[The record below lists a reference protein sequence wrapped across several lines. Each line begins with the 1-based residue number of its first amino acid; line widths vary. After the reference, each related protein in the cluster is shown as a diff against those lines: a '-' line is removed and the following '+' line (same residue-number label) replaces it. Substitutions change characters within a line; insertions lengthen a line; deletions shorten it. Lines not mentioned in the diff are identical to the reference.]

1 MFWCFFGRR
10 FMKHGSWKG
19 WKGGITA
26 IWSPGATTLNP
37 FRRREISRTL
47 WPSMAWGMWFASK
60 KPNKNINKGLGSTQ
74 KWIRDRHRFV
84 PKVCVLKT
92 QKIIIRFA
100 LKQNAISHVL
110 HIFTPKSQWFIIFPQ
125 ISPWKA
131 SPLGPNN
138 WDLRAVQERSAA
150 LQPSDAWIVANRM
163 DQLPEFFCKAQ
174 HLSLMHWIWVNYND
188 LTVLPH
194 WNLG

>member
-84 PKVCVLKT
+84 PKVCVPENPKNYH
-92 QKIIIRFA
+92 QICPEAKCH
-100 LKQNAISHVL
+100 KSC
-110 HIFTPKSQWFIIFPQ
+110 FTYFYTKKPVIHNFPTDFPMKSFPVGPQ
-125 ISPWKA
+125 Q
-131 SPLGPNN
+131 LGPPC
-138 WDLRAVQERSAA
+138 RAGAQCCSATQRCVDRGQPHGSVA
-150 LQPSDAWIVANRM
+150 GVLLQGSA
-163 DQLPEFFCKAQ
+163 PEFDA
-174 HLSLMHWIWVNYND
+174 LD
-188 LTVLPH
+188 LGKL
-194 WNLG
+194 